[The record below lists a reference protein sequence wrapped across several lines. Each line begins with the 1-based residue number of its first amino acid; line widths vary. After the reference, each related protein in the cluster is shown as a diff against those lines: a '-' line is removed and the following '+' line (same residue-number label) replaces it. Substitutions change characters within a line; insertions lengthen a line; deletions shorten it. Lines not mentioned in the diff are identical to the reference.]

1 MCRFLSCKR
10 PNDAA
15 QIGQHLSVM
24 WLGPF
29 GEDTV
34 NAMLAASPSTSE
46 GATLVGCLSPE
57 LLSIGPGA
65 ACRIYSVCH
74 EQFRSMECRTPRHLS
89 IPLCRVGR
97 IRADVLIPPIVANI
111 ITTNYGRL
119 WRVTGDGNF
128 ILQRRAC
135 DPWRLYI
142 TRMAKRRLWDRLYD
156 KMGVRNS
163 FGFRVNRNI

>member
-34 NAMLAASPSTSE
+34 NAMLADLSSKSE
-46 GATLVGCLSPE
+46 GVTFVGCLSPV
-57 LLSIGPGA
+57 LLSIGPRA
-65 ACRIYSVCH
+65 ACRIYRVCH
-74 EQFRSMECRTPRHLS
+74 KQFWSMECRTPRHLS

-97 IRADVLIPPIVANI
+97 IRADVLIPPSVANNI
-111 ITTNYGRL
+111 ATNYGRL
-119 WRVTGDGNF
+119 WRGTGDGNF
-128 ILQRRAC
+128 IRRRRAC
-135 DPWRLYI
+135 DTWRLHI
-142 TRMAKRRLWDRLYD
+142 ARRAKRRLWDRLYD
-156 KMGVRNS
+156 KMGIRNS
-163 FGFRVNRNI
+163 FGLLVNRNV